1 MSIAKYSAHR
11 VMKRVVGRR
20 VSLDAAELVAKY
32 LTKVAGD
39 IAIYAGR
46 VAKESG
52 RTVIRKKDVAL
63 VLEIMGVDI
72 EELEKMDIE

>member
-1 MSIAKYSAHR
+1 
-11 VMKRVVGRR
+11 MKRVVGRR

-72 EELEKMDIE
+72 EELEKMEIE

>member
-11 VMKRVVGRR
+11 VMKRAVGRR

-32 LTKVAGD
+32 LTKVASD

-46 VAKESG
+46 IAKEG
-52 RTVIRKKDVAL
+52 RTVIKKKDVAL
-63 VLEIMGVDI
+63 VLEIMGVDL
-72 EELEKMDIE
+72 EELEKMEY

>member
-11 VMKRVVGRR
+11 VMKRAVGRR

-32 LTKVAGD
+32 LTKVASD

-46 VAKESG
+46 IAKESG
-52 RTVIRKKDVAL
+52 RTVIKKKDVAL
-63 VLEIMGVDI
+63 VLEIMGVDL
-72 EELEKMDIE
+72 EELEKMEY

>member
-1 MSIAKYSAHR
+1 LSIAKYSAHR

-72 EELEKMDIE
+72 EELEKMEIE